1 MGHSRNGVSFSIQI
15 TGKENMLTLL
25 FLVLLF
31 LVFGKLLLF
40 AIKAAWGLSK
50 IICTVI
56 LLPIVLIFLVLAGL
70 IGIALPVLLIIGLVV
85 LILSRN

>member
-1 MGHSRNGVSFSIQI
+1 
-15 TGKENMLTLL
+15 MLTLL